1 MKTMHNNL
9 HDDNV
14 NDSCCKCVAVY
25 YKEKLGETMK
35 NLQSQRTDKMIRDAF
50 IALLK
55 QKDFKNITVTQIAQ
69 KAMINH
75 QTFYCYYSDKY
86 DLADQLTEKAL
97 GMFEELIEQR
107 WQSIHDRISLVD
119 FLKISQKDQQ
129 PLFGQIISEERD
141 LFLTM
146 LNLQVDNQSLCKKC
160 SKV

>member
-69 KAMINH
+69 KVMINR

-97 GMFEELIEQR
+97 GMLEELIEQR

>member
-1 MKTMHNNL
+1 M
-9 HDDNV
+9 
-14 NDSCCKCVAVY
+14 
-25 YKEKLGETMK
+25 
-35 NLQSQRTDKMIRDAF
+35 SQYWHGQRHI
-50 IALLK
+50 
-55 QKDFKNITVTQIAQ
+55 NITVTEIVQ
-69 KAMINH
+69 KAMINR

-97 GMFEELIEQR
+97 GMLEELIEQR

>member
-14 NDSCCKCVAVY
+14 NDRCCKCVAVY

-69 KAMINH
+69 KAMINR

-129 PLFGQIISEERD
+129 PLFGQIISEECD

>member
-69 KAMINH
+69 KAMINR

>member
-1 MKTMHNNL
+1 
-9 HDDNV
+9 
-14 NDSCCKCVAVY
+14 
-25 YKEKLGETMK
+25 MK

-69 KAMINH
+69 KAMINR

>member
-1 MKTMHNNL
+1 
-9 HDDNV
+9 
-14 NDSCCKCVAVY
+14 
-25 YKEKLGETMK
+25 MK

-69 KAMINH
+69 KSMINR

-86 DLADQLTEKAL
+86 DLAGQLTEKAL

-146 LNLQVDNQSLCKKC
+146 LNLQVDNQSLWQKM
-160 SKV
+160 

>member
-1 MKTMHNNL
+1 
-9 HDDNV
+9 
-14 NDSCCKCVAVY
+14 
-25 YKEKLGETMK
+25 MK

-69 KAMINH
+69 KAMINR
-75 QTFYCYYSDKY
+75 QTFYCYSDKY

>member
-25 YKEKLGETMK
+25 YLGETMK

-69 KAMINH
+69 KDMINR

-146 LNLQVDNQSLCKKC
+146 LNLQVNNQSLCKKR

>member
-14 NDSCCKCVAVY
+14 NDRCCKCVAVY

-69 KAMINH
+69 KAMINR

-97 GMFEELIEQR
+97 GMLEELIEQR

-129 PLFGQIISEERD
+129 PLFGQIISEECD

>member
-1 MKTMHNNL
+1 
-9 HDDNV
+9 
-14 NDSCCKCVAVY
+14 
-25 YKEKLGETMK
+25 MK

-69 KAMINH
+69 KAMINR
-75 QTFYCYYSDKY
+75 QPFYCYYSDKY

-146 LNLQVDNQSLCKKC
+146 LNLQVNNQSLCKKC

>member
-14 NDSCCKCVAVY
+14 NDSCCKCVTVY

-69 KAMINH
+69 KAMINR